1 MPNNDFKAVLL
12 RWYSLYHRRLPWRE
26 THDPYRIWVSEIILQ
41 QTRVEQGLNYYL
53 RFIERFPD
61 MTSLAG
67 ASEDEVLRLWQGLG
81 YYSRGRNLLA
91 AAKNSGG
98 IFPTTYDGVRAMKG
112 VGDYTAAAVCSIAY
126 GMPYAVV
133 DGNVYRV
140 LARFFGI
147 ATPIDTPAGKR
158 EFATLANELLDHND
172 PGTYNQAL
180 MDFGAIQCVPHSPNC
195 NACPLQGGCAAFAD
209 DRIDEFPVKKKAVAK
224 QVRYLNYLIA
234 TAGEYTFIHKRS
246 AGDIWQGL
254 YEFPLIET
262 REAVDNP
269 DSLITRSEFRRLFP
283 PKSVKIL
290 SITLQQCGVR
300 HVLTHRILIANFFR
314 INLPEETEMPDFW
327 RVAIADL
334 PSYPFPRLLLNRLGK
349 PHGGAA
355 SLPRQKTTKQTN

>member
-1 MPNNDFKAVLL
+1 
-12 RWYSLYHRRLPWRE
+12 
-26 THDPYRIWVSEIILQ
+26 
-41 QTRVEQGLNYYL
+41 
-53 RFIERFPD
+53 
-61 MTSLAG
+61 
-67 ASEDEVLRLWQGLG
+67 
-81 YYSRGRNLLA
+81 
-91 AAKNSGG
+91 
-98 IFPTTYDGVRAMKG
+98 MKG

-158 EFATLANELLDHND
+158 EFAALADELLDRND

-180 MDFGAIQCVPHSPNC
+180 MDFGAIQCVPRSPNC
-195 NACPLQGGCAAFAD
+195 HNCPLQGGCAAFTD
-209 DRIDEFPVKKKAVAK
+209 DRIDELPVKKKAAAK
-224 QVRYLNYLIA
+224 HVRHLNYMIA
-234 TAGEYTFIHKRS
+234 TAGDYTFIRKRS
-246 AGDIWQGL
+246 SGDIWQGL

-262 REAVDNP
+262 REAVDNA
-269 DSLITRSEFRRLFP
+269 DSLITRSEFRQLFP
-283 PKSVKIL
+283 PESVNIL
-290 SITLQQCGVR
+290 SIALQQCGVR

-314 INLPEETEMPDFW
+314 INLPEETEMPDFR